1 MTKICKNIC
10 INMWAT
16 KHNKQTQISKNQI
29 RKLNVVEYT
38 YILITQKEAGVAL
51 KVHAKCCKMILL
63 V

>member
-38 YILITQKEAGVAL
+38 YILIT
-51 KVHAKCCKMILL
+51 
-63 V
+63 